1 VSQSPLVAAVAHRIV
16 VTRSL
21 KGAHVFVGVRHIA
34 MVTWVRDVSV
44 DKRARGV
51 KFESLPPSPV
61 LLLALSVGSGLALK
75 VARVGAEHAV

>member
-1 VSQSPLVAAVAHRIV
+1 
-16 VTRSL
+16 
-21 KGAHVFVGVRHIA
+21 

-75 VARVGAEHAV
+75 VARVGLSMRLGRRSARPGKLTAPLNAPVAENKRADLGLQMKGL